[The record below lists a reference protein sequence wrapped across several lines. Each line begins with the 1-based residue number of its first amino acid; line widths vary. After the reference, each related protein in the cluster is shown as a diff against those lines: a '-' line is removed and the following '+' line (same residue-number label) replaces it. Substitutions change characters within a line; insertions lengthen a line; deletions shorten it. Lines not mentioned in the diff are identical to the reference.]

1 MREIGRSSQQS
12 RSVVKLPVHDFPAKQ
27 VIFHSH
33 LLSDQVP
40 KQVIGKL
47 NKTNKLRLYTGKAK
61 FESYLS
67 GEQVGSWKFFLSPD
81 NDQTGN
87 NQGIHLV

>member
-1 MREIGRSSQQS
+1 MLTKSAVR
-12 RSVVKLPVHDFPAKQ
+12 LPGHFPAKQ

-33 LLSDQVP
+33 LLNDQGP
-40 KQVIGKL
+40 RQVIDKL

-67 GEQVGSWKFFLSPD
+67 GEQVGSFFEP
-81 NDQTGN
+81 
-87 NQGIHLV
+87 